1 MGKKIESKD
10 CIKVA
15 ESVAKEAKHE
25 QSNEKHC
32 SAILTGDLHSRSRSE
47 IILHRANARMVQ
59 SQTICVKG
67 AE

>member
-1 MGKKIESKD
+1 MIEKTESKD

-32 SAILTGDLHSRSRSE
+32 SAIPTGDLHSRSESE
-47 IILHRANARMVQ
+47 TILHRANARMVQ
-59 SQTICVKG
+59 SQTTRFKG
-67 AE
+67 VE